1 MHKEDEEEEREG
13 GGRGSR
19 RRKRIQDKDDEDG
32 HVNDEESGGRVGGK
46 GAWEKTEER
55 KENEEAEENEDDD
68 EDREAQKEGEANGR
82 IQCAGSRSGRKL
94 SMTCRMRGK
103 DFGAER
109 TQQKEAACGA
119 KETEKQRRW
128 EERMR

>member
-1 MHKEDEEEEREG
+1 M
-13 GGRGSR
+13 
-19 RRKRIQDKDDEDG
+19 
-32 HVNDEESGGRVGGK
+32 GGK

-82 IQCAGSRSGRKL
+82 IKGAGSRSGRKL
-94 SMTCRMRGK
+94 SMTSRMRGK

-119 KETEKQRRW
+119 KETEKIGREDAVGHATHIKTPFQVMHIGFYPREGRY
-128 EERMR
+128 RVLGGGG